1 MSIQKRKRSIV
12 NGHEDFV
19 VDHPFI
25 FNIMTKNNSII
36 FMGRMTKID

>member
-1 MSIQKRKRSIV
+1 MSIQKKKAPQV

-25 FNIMTKNNSII
+25 FNIMTKNNCVI
-36 FMGRMTKID
+36 FMGRMVKID